1 MVLPPGDHIS
11 GRLTREDPRV
21 RPANLQAQ
29 LSPPVSDLR
38 RAMDED
44 PLSRILRDLR
54 IVGVSYGCCRLAGPW
69 GVNFPKDGAARL
81 HFVVEGRCWLRVD
94 GQPPMPLSAG
104 DAVLLPKGET
114 HCLSDTEHGRVTC
127 FSNLPARAI
136 GERVYQLEGT
146 GPDGAGQGDVVLAC
160 CSVRFREPCLN
171 PLLDLMPTV
180 VSVAGA
186 RSDPTLAVLLAAMAD
201 EVLDQ
206 NIGAATVL
214 SRLADVVITRL
225 IRAWVRDGGRE
236 AEGWMAAIR
245 DPKIGRALAAIHQDP
260 AHNWSIETLARTA
273 GLSRTIFA
281 ERFTRVLG
289 VSPARYIARWRM
301 YLASSLLTEEGLSIA
316 EVGGRLGY
324 ESGPAFSRAFKRHL
338 GVSPGALRG
347 RGGEVATQTARAG

>member
-1 MVLPPGDHIS
+1 MRTAS
-11 GRLTREDPRV
+11 
-21 RPANLQAQ
+21 LQAQ
-29 LSPPVSDLR
+29 LSPPVCDLH
-38 RAMDED
+38 RAMDDD
-44 PLSRILRDLR
+44 PLSRILRDLW
-54 IVGVSYGCCRLAGPW
+54 IVGVSYGCCRLAAPW

-81 HFVVEGRCWLRVD
+81 HFVVEGRCWLRVE
-94 GQPPMPLSAG
+94 GQDPMPLSAG
-104 DAVLLPKGET
+104 DAVLLPKGTT
-114 HCLSDTEHGRVTC
+114 HCLSDTEEGRATC
-127 FSNLPARAI
+127 ISEMPVRAI
-136 GERVYQLEGT
+136 GDRVYQLEG
-146 GPDGAGQGDVVLAC
+146 AGRGDVVLAC

-171 PLLDLMPTV
+171 PLLDLMPVV

-186 RSDPTLAVLLAAMAD
+186 RSDPTLGALLGAMAD

-260 AHNWSIETLARTA
+260 AYNWSIEILARTA

-301 YLASSLLTEEGLSIA
+301 YLASGLLTEEGLSIA

-347 RGGEVATQTARAG
+347 RGGEGATQTARAG